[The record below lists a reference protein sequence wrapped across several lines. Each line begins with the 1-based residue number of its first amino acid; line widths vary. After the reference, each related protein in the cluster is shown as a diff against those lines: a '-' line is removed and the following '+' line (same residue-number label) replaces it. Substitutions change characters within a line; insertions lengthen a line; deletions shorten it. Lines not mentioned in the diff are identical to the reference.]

1 MKFVYITCILL
12 ATLSSCSKKED
23 EKKDGT
29 PKTAACQPNSN
40 LCFTLNGRNV
50 AFQSTWTSLLGNQ
63 MGVRANNDSVD
74 FGMDIGTKLEKR
86 SYQIKKGSMAS
97 PYSRISYYDKKNKIT
112 YTAISGTLTI
122 TDVSNNKLTG
132 NFNGVFQDDKSNS
145 YDVNDG
151 KLVAIGE

>member
-1 MKFVYITCILL
+1 MKSVYIACILL
-12 ATLSSCSKKED
+12 AGLSSCSKKE
-23 EKKDGT
+23 EKKKEDKPT
-29 PKTAACQPNSN
+29 TTACQPNSN
-40 LCFTLNGRNV
+40 LCFTLKGKNI

-132 NFNGVFQDDKSNS
+132 NFNGVFQDDQSNS
-145 YDVNDG
+145 YEVNDG
-151 KLVAIGE
+151 KLVAISE